1 MRYKVKKIRH
11 PRYNNHLLP
20 ILVDTHD
27 NNYPLPSAAL
37 WGFDLWHNKP
47 LNTVN
52 ARLQDLAVFYEHIT
66 TNYPAFFE
74 DAAKVKLLTHRQI
87 TIITSAL
94 LINHHYTIEEAVLV
108 KPSTFNR
115 RLDSVAQFLTF
126 HYSRY
131 IDRLN
136 DLDRMNECRK
146 QLFAMIGRL
155 RKKKYSKSEVEI
167 HTDQAKALSDKEIE
181 IIRDIVRPSEID
193 FVNEVNPFRSKLQR
207 RNACAILLLIELGC
221 RAAELILIKANDK
234 QVKLTTNPTVVIT
247 AEDNN
252 SDTHRCRADAASHK
266 TRGRELPISTGLADL
281 LLDYIEIDR
290 PTLRKPFNGKMTD
303 YLFISETD
311 GGAMTT
317 SGLAYL
323 IDNLYRKIPALQNA
337 IHPHRLRVTRGIQV
351 RDAIDQEY
359 DGTNSPM
366 IKAGD
371 MQDTLTTWGGWSSN
385 SSMPRRY
392 TNELLQK
399 KLSEYLA
406 KES

>member
-20 ILVDTHD
+20 ILVDTDHH
-27 NNYPLPSAAL
+27 NYPVPSAAL

-47 LNTVN
+47 LNTVD
-52 ARLQDLAVFYEHIT
+52 ARLRDLAVFYEHILT
-66 TNYPAFFE
+66 SYPSFFE
-74 DAAKVKLLTHRQI
+74 DAAKLKLLSHRQI
-87 TIITSAL
+87 TNIISTL
-94 LINHHYTIEEAVLV
+94 LINHNYTIEENILV

-136 DLDRMNECRK
+136 DLDRMNESRK
-146 QLFAMIGRL
+146 QLLAMISRL
-155 RKKKYSKSEVEI
+155 RKNKYSKEELEMFTV
-167 HTDQAKALSDKEIE
+167 QAKALSDEEIE
-181 IIRDIVRPSEID
+181 IIRDIIRPSD
-193 FVNEVNPFRSKLQR
+193 DNFTNAVNPFRSKLQR

-221 RAAELILIKANDK
+221 RAAELVLIKANDE
-234 QVKLTTNPTVVIT
+234 QLKLTTNPTVIIT
-247 AEDNN
+247 AEDTNHN
-252 SDTHRCRADAASHK
+252 SHRGRRDGASHK
-266 TRGRELPISTGLADL
+266 TRGRELPISPGLAAL

-290 PTLRKPFNGKMTD
+290 PKLRKLFNGRMTD
-303 YLFISETD
+303 QLFVSETD

-317 SGLAYL
+317 KGLTYL
-323 IDNLYRKIPALQNA
+323 IDSLYRKIPELKNT

-366 IKAGD
+366 IKAGEI
-371 MQDTLTTWGGWSSN
+371 QDSLTTWGGWSPN

-392 TNELLQK
+392 TNELLQR

-406 KES
+406 KDG